1 MTAQF
6 TLVPVD
12 RIDRLEAQID
22 KLLRIVERST
32 VTPAPEWV
40 SVSEAAR
47 IEGCSATTIRRMVDA
62 GKLEAR
68 GAGKARRVRLVQPIR
83 NV

>member
-40 SVSEAAR
+40 TA
-47 IEGCSATTIRRMVDA
+47 
-62 GKLEAR
+62 
-68 GAGKARRVRLVQPIR
+68 
-83 NV
+83 